1 MLVLTERPKSRQVQ
15 RQPRGTPPTSGTW
28 TRGAVADDLL
38 TVLKLASESRRY
50 PGGSKR
56 SMARHPEWFERL
68 DPIIEVVRQSH
79 GLEWLGRQEVKAV
92 FCCSE
97 RDSIRL
103 LHKFGAEEKNNSLS
117 LPRSS
122 LLAQLEAIR
131 VGSTYAAFL
140 RQRQDVAKHLSAARA
155 ETAARQFRV
164 RPAVQERRA
173 RLEDLPPTITWRRA
187 SMVGPGRFEV
197 VYDDGADLMWQL
209 AEFLGAAGVNREEF
223 FAGTEPSDDPPR

>member
-1 MLVLTERPKSRQVQ
+1 
-15 RQPRGTPPTSGTW
+15 
-28 TRGAVADDLL
+28 
-38 TVLKLASESRRY
+38 
-50 PGGSKR
+50 
-56 SMARHPEWFERL
+56 MARHPEWFERL
-68 DPIIEVVRQSH
+68 DAIIEVVRQAD
-79 GLEWLGRQEVKAV
+79 GLEWLGRKEIKAI
-92 FCCSE
+92 FGCSE

-103 LHKFGAEEKNNSLS
+103 LHKFGAERTGQC
-117 LPRSS
+117 PFPAPVGPAGATRGHPG
-122 LLAQLEAIR
+122 
-131 VGSTYAAFL
+131 GSTYAAFL

-164 RPAVQERRA
+164 RPAVPEERRA
-173 RLEDLPPTITWRRA
+173 RLEDLPHTITWRRA